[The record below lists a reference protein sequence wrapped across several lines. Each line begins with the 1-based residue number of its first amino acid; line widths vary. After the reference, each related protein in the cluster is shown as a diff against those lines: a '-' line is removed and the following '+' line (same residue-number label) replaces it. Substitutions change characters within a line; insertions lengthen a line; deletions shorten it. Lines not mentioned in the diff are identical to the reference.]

1 MSANT
6 NWTRIDVLSISDIH
20 LGNAANPAEFV
31 IRGLEKKLTPK
42 YLKGLDLLFINGD
55 VFDRGLPL
63 NHRDVPHITSWIRRL
78 LARCAK
84 LGITVIVLE
93 GTPSH
98 DRLQSQL
105 FVAINDAAEEHEKC
119 DLRYIKEVSI
129 EYIEKYDLHLL
140 CIPDEKNTSDEVT
153 YRQVR
158 DLMQTRA
165 LEKVD
170 FALMHGF
177 FDFQVPVGQVRRF
190 HDSEAYRAIIRY
202 LGFIGHDHT
211 FQQRGNLIVQGSPD
225 RQRHGMEEDKGFV
238 RAIVHRDGTFH
249 AKFEVNEHAMVFKTV
264 EVDEDVDV
272 ATAQVRDL
280 CDRHHLHSH
289 IRIAARKTHPLLA
302 AVDTFQAQY
311 PFIRFSKK
319 ILDEEA
325 DASEK
330 IVEVTE
336 DKDYVPF
343 TIDESNIVT
352 IVEERMSETL
362 RPSEKQYFDS
372 LMASVM

>member
-1 MSANT
+1 M
-6 NWTRIDVLSISDIH
+6 
-20 LGNAANPAEFV
+20 
-31 IRGLEKKLTPK
+31 
-42 YLKGLDLLFINGD
+42 
-55 VFDRGLPL
+55 
-63 NHRDVPHITSWIRRL
+63 
-78 LARCAK
+78 
-84 LGITVIVLE
+84 
-93 GTPSH
+93 
-98 DRLQSQL
+98 
-105 FVAINDAAEEHEKC
+105 
-119 DLRYIKEVSI
+119 SI

-158 DLMQTRA
+158 DLMQSRA

-289 IRIAARKTHPLLA
+289 IRIAARKAHPLLA
-302 AVDTFQAQY
+302 AIDTFQAQY
-311 PFIRFSKK
+311 PFVRFSKK

-325 DASEK
+325 DTSEK